1 MLPGGGARRCFSAV
15 TGLPTI
21 AIVFAQFAAYHID
34 RVEAAAQHFAG
45 RAHVVGIEVATGS
58 RAYAWEKSGDLHY
71 AEKRVLFEDAQY
83 EAVSLIRRF
92 GALRRASKD
101 ADTIF
106 VGLPYSDPAALALM
120 WWGRVWGKRIIVM
133 SESKEDDFQRRPSRE
148 RMKRGL
154 LRSAH
159 GALVGGPRQIAYAR
173 QLGFEAR
180 PVLPGY
186 DGVGGARI
194 RRQAGSPKIAW
205 QERSFVYVGR
215 FVKKKNL
222 RRLLE
227 AYALYVRK
235 AGSPSRRLVM
245 VGDGPLR
252 PELEEL
258 AVGLGIVQQVE
269 WAGFLSAAK
278 VSEMV
283 ATSLALCLVST
294 REQWGLVVNEAAA
307 LSIPVI
313 ASSPVG
319 ATDLLVE
326 DGRSGFVVGPDDV
339 EGIADAM
346 VKLSRDH
353 AAWSR
358 FCERSRQLADRGD
371 VAHFAAGV
379 AVLAGLGTAADE
391 TKLGELLDHRP

>member
-1 MLPGGGARRCFSAV
+1 M
-15 TGLPTI
+15 TGLPAI
-21 AIVFAQFAAYHID
+21 AIVFSQFAAYHID
-34 RVEAAAQHFAG
+34 RIEAAAQHLAG
-45 RAHVVGIEVATGS
+45 RARVVGIEVATGS
-58 RAYAWEKSGDLHY
+58 RAYAWEKSGVLHF

-83 EAVSLIRRF
+83 EAVPWILRF
-92 GALRRASKD
+92 GALRHACGD
-101 ADTIF
+101 AQTIF

-120 WWGRVWGKRIIVM
+120 WWGRVRGKRIIVM
-133 SESKEDDFQRRPSRE
+133 SESKEDDFPRRPSRE
-148 RMKRGL
+148 RLKRAL

-159 GALVGGPRQIAYAR
+159 GALVGGPRQVAYAR

-180 PVLPGY
+180 PVVPGY

-215 FVKKKNL
+215 FVEKKNL

-252 PELEEL
+252 SELEKL
-258 AVGLGIVQQVE
+258 AVVLGIDQQVE

-278 VSEMV
+278 VSETIGE
-283 ATSLALCLVST
+283 ALALCLVST

-313 ASSPVG
+313 ASSSVG

-326 DGRSGFVVGPDDV
+326 DGRSGLVVAPEDIH
-339 EGIADAM
+339 GIADAM
-346 VKLSRDH
+346 VSLSQEH

-358 FCERSRQLADRGD
+358 FSERSRQLAERGD
-371 VAHFAAGV
+371 VAHFAAGL
-379 AVLAGLGTAADE
+379 AVLAGLGSAADE
-391 TKLGELLDHRP
+391 SKIGELLG